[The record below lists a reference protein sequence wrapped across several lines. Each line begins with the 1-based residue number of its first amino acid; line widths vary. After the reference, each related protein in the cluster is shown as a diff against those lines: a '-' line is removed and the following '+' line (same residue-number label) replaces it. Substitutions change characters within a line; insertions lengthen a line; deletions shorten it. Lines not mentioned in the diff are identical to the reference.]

1 MEKDWRTTI
10 KVMILV
16 TFGTMLFSFGVNSFI
31 VPHKL
36 VSGGISGIALM
47 LYYLTGIQIGTLNLI
62 LNIPILYAAYRWL
75 GHWHLMITIFG
86 TVVSS
91 FMINA
96 FSFMNV
102 YHLTTDPLVGA
113 ILGRDFYRSRHGD
126 YLSVRR

>member
-62 LNIPILYAAYRWL
+62 LNIPILYAAYTLARSL
-75 GHWHLMITIFG
+75 
-86 TVVSS
+86 
-91 FMINA
+91 A
-96 FSFMNV
+96 FND
-102 YHLTTDPLVGA
+102 YHLRYGCFIVHD
-113 ILGRDFYRSRHGD
+113 
-126 YLSVRR
+126 